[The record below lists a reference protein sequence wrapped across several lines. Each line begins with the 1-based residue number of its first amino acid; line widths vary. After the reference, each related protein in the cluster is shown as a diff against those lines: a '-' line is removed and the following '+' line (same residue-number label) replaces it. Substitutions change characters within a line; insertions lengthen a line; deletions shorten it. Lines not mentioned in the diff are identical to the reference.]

1 MTTQSENT
9 RNVRIGL
16 LVTAATVAGLVFLFF
31 IGSEQKLFAKKYDYE
46 VRFTSAQGLAEGN
59 PVHMT
64 GVNIGVVKEIRLPQ
78 KASERFV
85 EITVSIDRKFASRIR
100 EDSRARLKK
109 LGLIASDSY
118 VDIVPGSPDSPA
130 LEPGSDIPAARQ
142 ANVDELLGQGEDLV
156 DNFVS
161 ISSSLRNVLERV
173 DRGEGLLGELTS
185 SPESKQKVT
194 DTFVATLTKINR
206 VLDDV
211 ERGRGLVGRL
221 VADDA
226 YAEQV
231 LSSLGQTARS
241 VQTIASAIEVGFETG
256 EGTIPALMNDPEQ
269 KDKVVALIGNLEIV
283 SKRLVT
289 LSEGFEGKGGVIPRL
304 IKDEPYADK
313 TLADFQNLV
322 SQLNVVS
329 KQLAEGNGTAG
340 RLIQDPSV
348 YESANDIL
356 IGINESSMLRWL
368 VRRSQAKGIEERYR
382 AERASAGKDEQAP
395 DLAPVPGEPGPE
407 QGAPET
413 VVPEQPVPEEVVP
426 ATEPPPAAI
435 DTAPAE
441 TAPEAPAPSAE
452 EPPPAAVEPAP
463 ADTTTQPPPGR

>member
-1 MTTQSENT
+1 MATQSEHA
-9 RNVRIGL
+9 RNVRVGL
-16 LVTAATVAGLVFLFF
+16 LVTVAAAVLLVFLFF

-64 GVNIGVVKEIRLPQ
+64 GVNIGVVKEIRLPE
-78 KASERFV
+78 KASEKFV
-85 EITVSIDRKFASRIR
+85 EITVSIDRKFAARIR

-109 LGLIASDSY
+109 LGLIAADSY
-118 VDIVPGSPDSPA
+118 VDIVPGSPDSP
-130 LEPGSDIPAARQ
+130 LLKPGSDIPAARQ

-185 SPESKQKVT
+185 SPESKEKLT
-194 DTFVATLTKINR
+194 ETLMLTLTKVNG
-206 VLDDV
+206 VLDDI
-211 ERGRGLVGRL
+211 ERGRGIVGRL

-231 LSSLGQTARS
+231 LSSLGQTAASMQR
-241 VQTIASAIEVGFETG
+241 IAGAIEQGFETG
-256 EGTIPALMNDPEQ
+256 EGAIPALMNDPEH
-269 KDKVVALIGNLEIV
+269 KDKVVSLIANLEVV

-304 IKDEPYADK
+304 IKDEPYADQ
-313 TLADFQNLV
+313 TLAEFQSLV

-329 KQLAEGNGTAG
+329 RQLAEGNGTAG

-348 YESANDIL
+348 YESVNDVL
-356 IGINESSMLRWL
+356 IGINESKMLRWL

-382 AERASAGKDEQAP
+382 AERASAGKE
-395 DLAPVPGEPGPE
+395 EPA
-407 QGAPET
+407 APELS
-413 VVPEQPVPEEVVP
+413 PVPEGTGP
-426 ATEPPPAAI
+426 AVEPPADEAKDPPPPPATSTDAVEVP
-435 DTAPAE
+435 PATSTE
-441 TAPEAPAPSAE
+441 QAE
-452 EPPPAAVEPAP
+452 EPAAPSEPAP
-463 ADTTTQPPPGR
+463 APEPPPGD